1 MDSATLPQHLTDN
14 EVGSLLGISRA
25 SVWRWAKS
33 GRIPQP
39 RKIGENTTRWDGL
52 EVAEL
57 ARNAPT
63 TSDQDR
69 ARGRARAMAG
79 RGKAA

>member
-1 MDSATLPQHLTDN
+1 MDSTTLTQQLTDR
-14 EVGSLLGISRA
+14 EVGKALGVSRA
-25 SVWRWAKS
+25 TVWRWAKD

-39 RKIGENTTRWDGL
+39 RKIGENATRWDVL

-69 ARGRARAMAG
+69 ARAKARALLG
-79 RGKAA
+79 RVKS